1 MLEGGAKPR
10 PPNRDNGAN
19 SNLEQNMP
27 DHEIMVL
34 IQIQRL
40 LNGTEWN
47 ADTLDA
53 IATLLNENGYP
64 VRDLDECLEPRT

>member
-1 MLEGGAKPR
+1 MT
-10 PPNRDNGAN
+10 
-19 SNLEQNMP
+19 
-27 DHEIMVL
+27 DHEIVVL
-34 IQIQRL
+34 IQRFL
-40 LNGTEWN
+40 DGTEWN